1 LHQYK
6 KTKYFEVGNQF
17 NALFPLTFAL
27 YPHSTDKLHIR
38 CKISVLAVG
47 GISTRHLKVPSRGD
61 QLQINDA

>member
-17 NALFPLTFAL
+17 NALLPLTFAL

-38 CKISVLAVG
+38 CKISVIDIVLKRDNAVLG
-47 GISTRHLKVPSRGD
+47 VSPMSDCRKKGS
-61 QLQINDA
+61 